1 MGAQFPSQ
9 STPAGT
15 CPRAPCG
22 TSCPSNAAGDV
33 LLIRRSDNQN
43 WAVPGGAI
51 DLGESMVQAAVRETK
66 EQTGIDC
73 EITGL
78 VGIYTD
84 PKHVILYTGNGE
96 VRQEFSIVSTA
107 RATGGAAG
115 SALGSR
121 QCVAAGGFRTS
132 SWITATGRRDGM
144 GTLWRDEDGAWRTT
158 LRGRQVLADPRIN
171 KGTAFG
177 GGERHDL
184 GLTGLIPAAN
194 FTLEDQVARVYEQY
208 RRQPDDLAR
217 NVTLNALHDRNE
229 VLFYRLLTDHL
240 SEMVPVI
247 YTPTVGLAIEHYSHE
262 YRRPRGIYLSVDHP
276 ELIEASLLAC
286 DLGPDDVDL
295 IVATDGGAILGI
307 GDWGVGGIH
316 IAVGK
321 LALYTAA
328 GGVDPARTIP
338 VMLDVGTDRQ
348 SLLDDPL
355 YIGNRHPRVP
365 AAEYDAFL
373 DEFVRAVGKL
383 FPLALLHWEDLGV
396 ANARRLL
403 ERYRD
408 ERLTFNDDIQ
418 GTGAV
423 NLAAVLAAT
432 RATGVPLAGHRIV
445 IFGMGTA
452 GAGIADQLTAAM
464 VAEGV
469 PEEEA
474 RRRFWAVDRQGL
486 LTRDMTGLSDLQRRY
501 ARDPAE
507 VADWRRGGRLGEHAV
522 PGQRRVPAGPG
533 VADGVSLAEAVT
545 RVHPTV
551 LIGTSTRAG
560 AFTEAVVREMA
571 AHAERPVILPMS
583 NPTALSEAAP
593 ADLIRWT
600 GGRALVAAGSP
611 FSAVDHGGIRYEIGQ
626 ANNALIFPGVGLG
639 VIAARARR
647 VTDGMLLAAARAVA
661 DLVDIPAPGAPL
673 LPRVADL
680 RETSV
685 AVATAVARAAE
696 AEGVAFATLDADLAG
711 QVRALIWEPR
721 YRPVR
726 SA

>member
-1 MGAQFPSQ
+1 M
-9 STPAGT
+9 
-15 CPRAPCG
+15 R
-22 TSCPSNAAGDV
+22 
-33 LLIRRSDNQN
+33 
-43 WAVPGGAI
+43 
-51 DLGESMVQAAVRETK
+51 
-66 EQTGIDC
+66 
-73 EITGL
+73 
-78 VGIYTD
+78 
-84 PKHVILYTGNGE
+84 
-96 VRQEFSIVSTA
+96 
-107 RATGGAAG
+107 
-115 SALGSR
+115 
-121 QCVAAGGFRTS
+121 
-132 SWITATGRRDGM
+132 
-144 GTLWRDEDGAWRTT
+144 TLWRDEDGAWRTA

-171 KGTAFG
+171 KGTAFSE
-177 GGERHDL
+177 GERHDL
-184 GLTGLIPAAN
+184 GLTGLIPAAH
-194 FTLEDQVARVYEQY
+194 FTLEDQVGRVYAQY

-240 SEMVPVI
+240 KEMLPIV
-247 YTPTVGLAIEHYSHE
+247 YTPTVGQAIQNYSHE

-276 ELIEASLLAC
+276 ELIEASLLDF

-295 IVATDGGAILGI
+295 IVATDAGAILGI

-321 LALYTAA
+321 LAVYTAA
-328 GGVDPARTIP
+328 GGIDPARTIP

-373 DEFVRAVGKL
+373 NEFVRAVDKL
-383 FPLALLHWEDLGV
+383 FPVALLHWEDLGV
-396 ANARRLL
+396 ANARRVL
-403 ERYRD
+403 ERYRG

-423 NLAAVLAAT
+423 NLAAVLAAA
-432 RATGVPLAGHRIV
+432 RATRVPLAGHRIV

-469 PEEEA
+469 PAGEA
-474 RRRFWAVDRQGL
+474 RLRVWAVDRPGL
-486 LTRDMTGLSDLQRRY
+486 LTRDMAGLSEQQRRY

-507 VADWRRGGRLGEHAV
+507 VADWRRDDRPFG
-522 PGQRRVPAGPG
+522 
-533 VADGVSLAEAVT
+533 LAEVVA

-551 LIGTSTRAG
+551 LIGTSGKTG

-611 FSAVDHGGIRYEIGQ
+611 FDAVDHDGVRYEIGQ
-626 ANNALIFPGVGLG
+626 ANNALVFPGLGLG

-661 DLVDIPAPGAPL
+661 GLADISAQGAPL
-673 LPRVADL
+673 LPRVTDL
-680 RETSV
+680 RETSA
-685 AVATAVARAAE
+685 AVAAAVARAAV
-696 AEGVAFATLDADLAG
+696 AEGVADATLDADLAA
-711 QVRALIWEPR
+711 QVRALMWEPR
-721 YRPVR
+721 YRPVKP
-726 SA
+726 A

>member
-1 MGAQFPSQ
+1 M
-9 STPAGT
+9 
-15 CPRAPCG
+15 R
-22 TSCPSNAAGDV
+22 
-33 LLIRRSDNQN
+33 
-43 WAVPGGAI
+43 
-51 DLGESMVQAAVRETK
+51 
-66 EQTGIDC
+66 
-73 EITGL
+73 
-78 VGIYTD
+78 
-84 PKHVILYTGNGE
+84 
-96 VRQEFSIVSTA
+96 
-107 RATGGAAG
+107 
-115 SALGSR
+115 
-121 QCVAAGGFRTS
+121 
-132 SWITATGRRDGM
+132 
-144 GTLWRDEDGAWRTT
+144 TLWRDEDGAWRTT

-177 GGERHDL
+177 DGERHDL
-184 GLTGLIPAAN
+184 GLTGLIPAAY
-194 FTLEDQVARVYEQY
+194 FTLENQVARVYEQY

-217 NVTLNALHDRNE
+217 NVTLNALLDRNE
-229 VLFYRLLTDHL
+229 VLFYRLLTGHL

-408 ERLTFNDDIQ
+408 ERLTFNDDMQ

-423 NLAAVLAAT
+423 NLAAVLAT
-432 RATGVPLAGHRIV
+432 TGATGVPLTGHRIV

-469 PEEEA
+469 PAPEA
-474 RRRFWAVDRQGL
+474 RQRLWAVDRQGL
-486 LTRDMTGLSDLQRRY
+486 LTQDMTALSDPQRRY

-507 VADWRRGGRLGEHAV
+507 VADWYRDGRQGKDA
-522 PGQRRVPAGPG
+522 VPAGHAGPG
-533 VADGVSLAEAVT
+533 SQLRQGSPGAADGLGLAEVVG
-545 RVHPTV
+545 RVHPTL
-551 LIGTSTRAG
+551 LIGTSARAG
-560 AFTEAVVREMA
+560 AFTEAIVRDMA

-583 NPTALSEAAP
+583 NPTALSEAVP

-600 GGRALVAAGSP
+600 GGRALVATGSP
-611 FSAVDHGGIRYEIGQ
+611 FGAVDQGGIRYEISQ
-626 ANNALIFPGVGLG
+626 ANNALIFPGLGLG

-661 DLVDIPAPGAPL
+661 DLVDISTPGAPL
-673 LPRVADL
+673 LPRVVDL

-685 AVATAVARAAE
+685 AVAAAVATAAE
-696 AEGVAFATLDADLAG
+696 AEGVASAPLDADLVG
-711 QVRALIWEPR
+711 QVRALMWEPR

-726 SA
+726 PA

>member
-1 MGAQFPSQ
+1 M
-9 STPAGT
+9 
-15 CPRAPCG
+15 R
-22 TSCPSNAAGDV
+22 
-33 LLIRRSDNQN
+33 
-43 WAVPGGAI
+43 
-51 DLGESMVQAAVRETK
+51 
-66 EQTGIDC
+66 
-73 EITGL
+73 
-78 VGIYTD
+78 
-84 PKHVILYTGNGE
+84 
-96 VRQEFSIVSTA
+96 
-107 RATGGAAG
+107 
-115 SALGSR
+115 
-121 QCVAAGGFRTS
+121 
-132 SWITATGRRDGM
+132 
-144 GTLWRDEDGAWRTT
+144 TLWRDEDGAWRTT

-177 GGERHDL
+177 DSERRDL
-184 GLTGLIPAAN
+184 SLTGLIPAAR
-194 FTLEDQVARVYEQY
+194 FTLDDQVARVYAQY
-208 RRQPDDLAR
+208 QGQPDDLAR

-229 VLFYRLLTDHL
+229 VLFYRLLTGHL
-240 SEMVPVI
+240 SEMLPIV
-247 YTPTVGLAIEHYSHE
+247 YTPTVGQAIEHYSRE

-295 IVATDGGAILGI
+295 IVATDAGAILGI

-321 LALYTAA
+321 LAVYTAA
-328 GGVDPARTIP
+328 GGIDPARAIP

-373 DEFVRAVGKL
+373 DEFVRAVGRL

-396 ANARRLL
+396 ANAGRLL

-432 RATGVPLAGHRIV
+432 RPTGVPLTGHRIV

-452 GAGIADQLTAAM
+452 GAGIAGQLTAAM
-464 VAEGV
+464 VAEGL
-469 PEEEA
+469 PEAEA
-474 RRRFWAVDRQGL
+474 RRRFWALDRQGL
-486 LTRDMTGLSDLQRRY
+486 LTRDMTALSDLQRRY

-507 VADWRRGGRLGEHAV
+507 IADWRRDGRLGKHAFPGGRAV
-522 PGQRRVPAGPG
+522 PGGHLGPGGPG
-533 VADGVSLAEAVT
+533 VADGIGLAEVVG

-560 AFTEAVVREMA
+560 AFTEAVVRDMA

-600 GGRALVAAGSP
+600 GGRALVATGSP
-611 FSAVDHGGIRYEIGQ
+611 FRAVDHGGIRYEIGQ
-626 ANNALIFPGVGLG
+626 ANNALIFPGLGLG

-661 DLVDIPAPGAPL
+661 DLVEISTPGAPL

-680 RETSV
+680 REASV
-685 AVATAVARAAE
+685 AVAAAVARAAE
-696 AEGVAFATLDADLAG
+696 AEGVASATLNDDLAG
-711 QVRALIWEPR
+711 QVRALMWEPR

-726 SA
+726 PA

>member
-1 MGAQFPSQ
+1 M
-9 STPAGT
+9 
-15 CPRAPCG
+15 R
-22 TSCPSNAAGDV
+22 
-33 LLIRRSDNQN
+33 
-43 WAVPGGAI
+43 
-51 DLGESMVQAAVRETK
+51 
-66 EQTGIDC
+66 
-73 EITGL
+73 
-78 VGIYTD
+78 
-84 PKHVILYTGNGE
+84 
-96 VRQEFSIVSTA
+96 
-107 RATGGAAG
+107 
-115 SALGSR
+115 
-121 QCVAAGGFRTS
+121 
-132 SWITATGRRDGM
+132 
-144 GTLWRDEDGAWRTT
+144 TLWQDESGGWRTT

-177 GGERHDL
+177 DSERREL
-184 GLTGLIPAAN
+184 GLTGLIPPAH
-194 FTLEDQVARVYEQY
+194 FTLDDQVARVYAQY
-208 RRQPDDLAR
+208 RNQPDDLAR

-229 VLFYRLLTDHL
+229 VLFYRLLAGHL
-240 SEMVPVI
+240 SEMLPIV
-247 YTPTVGLAIEHYSHE
+247 YTPTVGQAIEHYSRE
-262 YRRPRGIYLSVDHP
+262 YRRPRGIYLSVDRP
-276 ELIEASLLAC
+276 ELIEASLLAA
-286 DLGPDDVDL
+286 DLGPDEVDL
-295 IVATDGGAILGI
+295 IVATDAGAILGI

-321 LALYTAA
+321 LAVYTAA
-328 GGVDPARTIP
+328 GGIDPARTIP

-355 YIGNRHPRVP
+355 YVGNRHPRVP

-403 ERYRD
+403 ERYRG

-432 RATGVPLAGHRIV
+432 RATGVPLPGHRIV
-445 IFGMGTA
+445 IFGIGTA

-464 VAEGV
+464 AAEGV
-469 PEEEA
+469 PEAEA

-486 LTRDMTGLSDLQRRY
+486 LTRDMAALSELQRRY

-507 VADWRRGGRLGEHAV
+507 VADWRRGGC
-522 PGQRRVPAGPG
+522 PGKHAGPG
-533 VADGVSLAEAVT
+533 GLGAADGIGLAEVVA

-560 AFTEAVVREMA
+560 AFTEAVVRDMA
-571 AHAERPVILPMS
+571 ARTARPVILPMS

-600 GGRALVAAGSP
+600 GGRALVATGSP
-611 FSAVDHGGIRYEIGQ
+611 FGAADYGGVRYEIGQ
-626 ANNALIFPGVGLG
+626 ANNALIFPGLGLG
-639 VIAARARR
+639 VIAARSRR

-661 DLVDIPAPGAPL
+661 DLADISAPGAPL

-685 AVATAVARAAE
+685 AVAAAVAAAAE
-696 AEGVAFATLDADLAG
+696 AEGVASAALDADLGG
-711 QVRALIWEPR
+711 QVRALMWEPR

-726 SA
+726 PA